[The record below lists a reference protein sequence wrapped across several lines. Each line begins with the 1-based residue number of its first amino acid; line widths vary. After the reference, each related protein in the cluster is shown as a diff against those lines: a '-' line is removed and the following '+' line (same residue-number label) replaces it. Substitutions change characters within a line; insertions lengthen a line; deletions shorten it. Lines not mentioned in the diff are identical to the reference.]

1 MFFGREADFELV
13 RNRFQ
18 QSASGGLLVFCGE
31 RRSGKTSILFQILD
45 GRLGPE
51 FVPVLID
58 MQSMAIDNE
67 ASFLTRVAGEIRD
80 ALGDTGERIPL
91 PEFTAGTI
99 HAATFGT
106 FIERI
111 LAASPGKKLL
121 LLFDEYELFENK
133 IDSGVLGEDILH
145 ILSSL
150 MESLS
155 VFLVFTGS
163 QHLEARRREY
173 WRILGKS
180 LYRRISYLD
189 RRDALNLIQRPVAGL
204 VQYEDQ
210 VVEDIYRLTAGQPFY
225 TQAVC
230 QSLVDALNERH
241 TRQASRT
248 LLTEVVQGMVEN
260 PLPQMIFLWDS
271 LERDEKLVLALL
283 AEALADVAA
292 TAPAAQLTQILR
304 QRQYPLDLGRA
315 RLSTV
320 LEKLFRDELLLR
332 DDASHP
338 PRYSFR
344 MDLWRSWIRRMHSV
358 WQVIR
363 EEGMSLRPA
372 AKVWWRRPQ
381 SLVAGGAGAAVLVVA
396 VFYGRGW
403 FTPEAQQHPGD
414 ASAGAGVL
422 EITVEPREAAIA
434 LDGRDV
440 GAGEYRERPAQEGE
454 RRFRLA
460 APGYAET
467 TLAVRAGPTRREV
480 HEVRLRPLLA
490 GLRIETDPPG
500 AKVTVDGR
508 ACGRSPVI
516 VEGLPVPGRRL
527 VEASLAGFG
536 SARQE
541 IPLRAGS
548 VLGVRLSLRPD
559 LLSLLVTSDPPAAQ
573 VLVDGQGRGSTPLSV
588 QGIAAGRHRLEARR
602 EGFANADTVLE
613 VLETTRQVHFALHAE
628 PPGVLVVQ
636 GDRPAQIYVDGTL
649 IVENVQN
656 SRPQRLRPGPHQVRV
671 VLVSGEAVE
680 QSVVLRSGERATFD
694 YSKNTVERRAEGG
707 Q

>member
-45 GRLGPE
+45 GRLGPD

-67 ASFLTRVAGEIRD
+67 VSFLSRVAGEIRD
-80 ALGDTGERIPL
+80 ALGEAGGRIDL
-91 PEFTAGTI
+91 PEFTPGTI
-99 HAATFGT
+99 HAATFGA

-150 MESLS
+150 MENQS

-189 RRDALNLIQRPVAGL
+189 RKDALNLIQKPVADVVRYDDG
-204 VQYEDQ
+204 
-210 VVEDIYRLTAGQPFY
+210 VVEDIFRLTAGQPFY

-230 QSLVDALNERH
+230 QCLVDALNERH
-241 TRQASRT
+241 SRQATRP
-248 LLTEVVQGMVEN
+248 LLGEVVQGMVEN

-283 AEALADVAA
+283 AEALPDGAA
-292 TAPAAQLTQILR
+292 AAPSGHLSQIIR

-320 LEKLFRDELLLR
+320 LEKLFRNELLLR
-332 DDASHP
+332 DDTSHP

-372 AKVWWRRPQ
+372 AQAWWRQPRFW
-381 SLVAGGAGAAVLVVA
+381 LAGGAAAVVLGVLLVRSLLGPGPASRVPAVA
-396 VFYGRGW
+396 G
-403 FTPEAQQHPGD
+403 E
-414 ASAGAGVL
+414 AGAL
-422 EITVEPREAAIA
+422 EVTVVPREAAIS

-440 GAGEYRERPAQEGE
+440 GTGEYHERLTAPAE
-454 RRFRLA
+454 RRFRLT

-467 TLAVRAGPTRREV
+467 TLAMRAGPASREV
-480 HEVRLRPLLA
+480 REVRLRPLLG
-490 GLRIETDPPG
+490 GLRIETDPSG

-508 ACGRSPVI
+508 TYGRSPVV
-516 VEGLPVPGRRL
+516 VEGLPVPGQRV
-527 VEASLAGFG
+527 VEASLPGAG

-541 IPLRAGS
+541 VALRAGS
-548 VLGVRLSLRPD
+548 IVGTRLILRAEPLGAVMM
-559 LLSLLVTSDPPAAQ
+559 TSDPPGARI
-573 VLVDGQGRGSTPLSV
+573 LVDGQSKGTTPVGV
-588 QGIAAGRHRLEARR
+588 QGLTVGRHRVDVRK
-602 EGFANADTVLE
+602 EGFVAIDSVLDVLE
-613 VLETTRQVHFALHAE
+613 STRQLHFPLNAE
-628 PPGVLVVQ
+628 PPGVLVVL
-636 GDRPAQIYVDGTL
+636 GDRPAQIYVDGAL

-656 SRPQRLRPGPHQVRV
+656 SRPQRLRPGSHQVRV
-671 VLVSGEAVE
+671 VLVSGETVE
-680 QSVVLRSGERATFD
+680 QSVVLHSGERTTFD
-694 YSKNTVERRAEGG
+694 YSRNTVERRAEGG